1 MKITPMYYKTAH
13 DIIHDMEKQTITF
26 RLGSD
31 KVSALD
37 ALASALGRDRT
48 YLLKEAVEAYLD
60 VQQRQIEHIKASVRQ
75 ADSGKFIEH
84 GQVRKAATRR
94 RQANY

>member
-1 MKITPMYYKTAH
+1 M
-13 DIIHDMEKQTITF
+13 DKQTITF
-26 RLGSD
+26 RLDSD

-37 ALASALGRDRT
+37 ALASALDRDRT

-60 VQQRQIEHIKASVRQ
+60 VQQWQIEHIKAAVRQ

-84 GQVRKAATRR
+84 DQIRKMATRR
-94 RQANY
+94 RPR